1 MRKREGTSGVIAI
14 KIARDS
20 NALSVL
26 ANYPSL
32 WRDRSYKNGFRYIP
46 QIEDCGKTN
55 ELGFS
60 PNGGFRKNQW
70 VSPSCKFAPCQPTQ
84 FLVGENIRYL
94 LNERSTSLFSYQL
107 HMAVSCENGGFF
119 GHHYWVQQFHEQ
131 YARAGQQAWTWLH
144 TSIVRDVGN
153 GFWPKHPKKPCT

>member
-1 MRKREGTSGVIAI
+1 MRKREGTSGVIVI

-20 NALSVL
+20 NALSVF

-55 ELGFS
+55 GVAFS
-60 PNGGFRKNQW
+60 PNGDFRKNQW
-70 VSPSCKFAPCQPTQ
+70 VRPSCKFALCQPTQ
-84 FLVGENIRYL
+84 FLVGGNIRYL

-107 HMAVSCENGGFF
+107 HMAVSCEDGVFF
-119 GHHYWVQQFHEQ
+119 GHHYWVQQFREQ
-131 YARAGQQAWTWLH
+131 YARVTNMPSILATCWQICD
-144 TSIVRDVGN
+144 TS
-153 GFWPKHPKKPCT
+153 HPVVCLSPVP

>member
-1 MRKREGTSGVIAI
+1 MLSLFWQITPHFEGIGAI
-14 KIARDS
+14 KM
-20 NALSVL
+20 VL
-26 ANYPSL
+26 GTFL
-32 WRDRSYKNGFRYIP
+32 KLRIG
-46 QIEDCGKTN
+46 GKTN

-131 YARAGQQAWTWLH
+131 YARAGQQA
-144 TSIVRDVGN
+144 
-153 GFWPKHPKKPCT
+153 

>member
-55 ELGFS
+55 GLGLFHRS
-60 PNGGFRKNQW
+60 PALQVFEKNQW
-70 VSPSCKFAPCQPTQ
+70 VRSSCKFALCQPTQ
-84 FLVGENIRYL
+84 FFVGGNIRYL
-94 LNERSTSLFSYQL
+94 LNEWSTRLFSYQL
-107 HMAVSCENGGFF
+107 HMAALCANGGERKLF
-119 GHHYWVQQFHEQ
+119 GGTFGGICKDAMKKYHYISMCFCCLFCS
-131 YARAGQQAWTWLH
+131 YYRT
-144 TSIVRDVGN
+144 I
-153 GFWPKHPKKPCT
+153 